1 MSSGDNTLTKSLKI
15 SDTTKTKFFEL
26 KSFQSDKK
34 IWQNYCREVFS
45 SLSDFLTSWLSI
57 TILTEGFLAIYVT
70 TLLAVYNFG
79 NTSAIKAIFFF
90 KMFKIWR
97 RFQKFWKKLRKIFF
111 FGDNSL
117 WIGSVKHS
125 LLPRENTCHREST
138 CYQRVSRFQILL
150 RQNFSNRNYFKVTK
164 TMSKLLPSRFG
175 QCFGPFNM
183 LTLQKCSD
191 AGFFRNLSNH
201 AFCSL

>member
-97 RFQKFWKKLRKIFF
+97 RFQKFWKKLRKFF
-111 FGDNSL
+111 FVFELIPFELVPLNTHFYREREYLSSGVHMLSKSL
-117 WIGSVKHS
+117 KISD
-125 LLPRENTCHREST
+125 T
-138 CYQRVSRFQILL
+138 
-150 RQNFSNRNYFKVTK
+150 TK
-164 TMSKLLPSRFG
+164 TKFFEQKLL
-175 QCFGPFNM
+175 Q
-183 LTLQKCSD
+183 SD
-191 AGFFRNLSNH
+191 QNYVKTTAV
-201 AFCSL
+201 